1 MLENNENPL
10 EDALNIEPTEVRKT
24 TPKVVDADI
33 VRREPVK
40 VDLSKFPDRK
50 KMDQRKDYGEVREN
64 LKDVIDNSKVAIE
77 GILKVAA
84 ESDSPRAYE
93 VVSQL
98 LKTAT
103 EANKELLDVHK
114 QMKDI
119 EMLQVSSMQDKTRL
133 VTGKYMAGWRT
144 LRPKHLSKYTP
155 HQGKRECAR
164 RLKQMQKKG

>member
-1 MLENNENPL
+1 MPEKNENPL
-10 EDALNIEPTEVRKT
+10 ENALNLEPTEERKT
-24 TPKVVDADI
+24 TPEVVDADI

-64 LKDVIDNSKVAIE
+64 LKDVIDNSKVAID
-77 GILKVAA
+77 GILKVAS

-114 QMKDI
+114 QMKDL
-119 EMLQVSSMQDKTRL
+119 EKDETKKQVTNNAFFVGSTKELQDMIAKQLPAKKVKKIRND
-133 VTGKYMAGWRT
+133 
-144 LRPKHLSKYTP
+144 
-155 HQGKRECAR
+155 REA
-164 RLKQMQKKG
+164 

>member
-1 MLENNENPL
+1 MKDENPL
-10 EDALNIEPTEVRKT
+10 ENALNIEPNDVRKT
-24 TPKVVDADI
+24 TPDVSDTDI

-64 LKDVIDNSKVAIE
+64 LKEIIDNSKIAMD
-77 GILKVAA
+77 GILKVAS
-84 ESDSPRAYE
+84 ESDSPRAFE

-119 EMLQVSSMQDKTRL
+119 EKDETKKQVTNNAFFVGSTKELQDMIHKQLPAKKVKKIRND
-133 VTGKYMAGWRT
+133 
-144 LRPKHLSKYTP
+144 
-155 HQGKRECAR
+155 RET
-164 RLKQMQKKG
+164 

>member
-1 MLENNENPL
+1 MPNNNENPL
-10 EDALNIEPTEVRKT
+10 ENALNIEPTEVRKT
-24 TPKVVDADI
+24 THDVSDTDI

-40 VDLSKFPDRK
+40 VDLSKFPERK

-64 LKDVIDNSKVAIE
+64 LKDVSDNSKIAID
-77 GILKVAA
+77 GILKVAS

-114 QMKDI
+114 QMKDL
-119 EMLQVSSMQDKTRL
+119 EKDETKKQVTNNAFFVGSTKELQEL
-133 VTGKYMAGWRT
+133 VQQQI
-144 LRPKHLSKYTP
+144 PKKKV
-155 HQGKRECAR
+155 KRIRNDGEA
-164 RLKQMQKKG
+164 

>member
-10 EDALNIEPTEVRKT
+10 ENALNIEPNDVRKT
-24 TPKVVDADI
+24 TPEVVDADI

-64 LKDVIDNSKVAIE
+64 LKEIIDNSKIAMD
-77 GILKVAA
+77 GILKVAS
-84 ESDSPRAYE
+84 ESDSPRAFE

-119 EMLQVSSMQDKTRL
+119 EKDETKKQVTNNAFFVGSTKELQDMIAKQLPAKKVKKIRND
-133 VTGKYMAGWRT
+133 
-144 LRPKHLSKYTP
+144 
-155 HQGKRECAR
+155 REA
-164 RLKQMQKKG
+164 

>member
-1 MLENNENPL
+1 MPNNNENPL

-24 TPKVVDADI
+24 TPEVVDADI

-50 KMDQRKDYGEVREN
+50 KMDQRKDYSEVREN
-64 LKDVIDNSKVAIE
+64 LKDVIDNSKVAID
-77 GILKVAA
+77 GILKVAS

-114 QMKDI
+114 QMKDL
-119 EMLQVSSMQDKTRL
+119 EKDETKKQVTNNAFFVGSTKELQDMIAKQLPAKKVKKIRND
-133 VTGKYMAGWRT
+133 
-144 LRPKHLSKYTP
+144 
-155 HQGKRECAR
+155 REA
-164 RLKQMQKKG
+164 

>member
-1 MLENNENPL
+1 MDKNNENPL

-64 LKDVIDNSKVAIE
+64 LKDVIDNSKIAIE

-114 QMKDI
+114 QMKEDI
-119 EMLQVSSMQDKTRL
+119 EKDETKKQVTNNAFFVGSTKELQDMIAQTTSCKESEED
-133 VTGKYMAGWRT
+133 
-144 LRPKHLSKYTP
+144 
-155 HQGKRECAR
+155 
-164 RLKQMQKKG
+164 

>member
-1 MLENNENPL
+1 MLANNENPL
-10 EDALNIEPTEVRKT
+10 ENALNIEPTEERKT
-24 TPKVVDADI
+24 TPEVVDADI

-64 LKDVIDNSKVAIE
+64 LKDVIDNSKVAID
-77 GILKVAA
+77 GILKVAS

-114 QMKDI
+114 QMKDL
-119 EMLQVSSMQDKTRL
+119 EKDETKKQVTNNAFFVGSTKELQDMIAKQLPAKKVKKIRND
-133 VTGKYMAGWRT
+133 
-144 LRPKHLSKYTP
+144 
-155 HQGKRECAR
+155 REA
-164 RLKQMQKKG
+164 

>member
-1 MLENNENPL
+1 MLYNNENPL
-10 EDALNIEPTEVRKT
+10 ENALNIEPTEERKT
-24 TPKVVDADI
+24 TPEVVDADI

-64 LKDVIDNSKVAIE
+64 LKDVIDNSKVAID
-77 GILKVAA
+77 GILKVAS

-114 QMKDI
+114 QMKDL
-119 EMLQVSSMQDKTRL
+119 EKDETKKQVTNNAFFVGSTKELQDMIAKQLPAKKVKKIRND
-133 VTGKYMAGWRT
+133 
-144 LRPKHLSKYTP
+144 
-155 HQGKRECAR
+155 REA
-164 RLKQMQKKG
+164 

>member
-1 MLENNENPL
+1 MPNNNENPL
-10 EDALNIEPTEVRKT
+10 ENALNIEPTEVRKT

-64 LKDVIDNSKVAIE
+64 LKDVIDNSKVAID
-77 GILKVAA
+77 GILKVAS

-114 QMKDI
+114 QMKDL
-119 EMLQVSSMQDKTRL
+119 EKDETKKQVTNNAFFVGSTKELQDMIAKQLPAKKVKKIRND
-133 VTGKYMAGWRT
+133 
-144 LRPKHLSKYTP
+144 
-155 HQGKRECAR
+155 REA
-164 RLKQMQKKG
+164 

>member
-1 MLENNENPL
+1 MKDENPL
-10 EDALNIEPTEVRKT
+10 ENALNIEPNDVRKT
-24 TPKVVDADI
+24 TPDVSDTDI
-33 VRREPVK
+33 ARREPVK

-64 LKDVIDNSKVAIE
+64 LKEIIDNSKIAMD
-77 GILKVAA
+77 GILKVAS
-84 ESDSPRAYE
+84 ESDSPRAFE

-119 EMLQVSSMQDKTRL
+119 EKDETKKQVTNNAFFVGSTKELQDMIHKQLPAKKVKKIRND
-133 VTGKYMAGWRT
+133 
-144 LRPKHLSKYTP
+144 
-155 HQGKRECAR
+155 REA
-164 RLKQMQKKG
+164 

>member
-1 MLENNENPL
+1 MPNNNENPL
-10 EDALNIEPTEVRKT
+10 ENALNIEPTEVRKT
-24 TPKVVDADI
+24 TPEVVDADI

-64 LKDVIDNSKVAIE
+64 LKDVIDNSKVAID
-77 GILKVAA
+77 GILKVAS

-119 EMLQVSSMQDKTRL
+119 EKDETKKQVTNNAFFVGSTKELQDMIAKQLPAKKVKKIRND
-133 VTGKYMAGWRT
+133 
-144 LRPKHLSKYTP
+144 
-155 HQGKRECAR
+155 REA
-164 RLKQMQKKG
+164 

>member
-1 MLENNENPL
+1 MKDENPL
-10 EDALNIEPTEVRKT
+10 ENALNIEPNDVRKT
-24 TPKVVDADI
+24 TPDVSDTDI

-64 LKDVIDNSKVAIE
+64 LKEIIDNSKIAMD
-77 GILKVAA
+77 GILKVAS
-84 ESDSPRAYE
+84 ESDSPRAFE

-98 LKTAT
+98 LKTST

-119 EMLQVSSMQDKTRL
+119 EKDETKKQVTNNAFFVGSTKELQDMIAKQLPAKKVKKIRND
-133 VTGKYMAGWRT
+133 
-144 LRPKHLSKYTP
+144 
-155 HQGKRECAR
+155 REA
-164 RLKQMQKKG
+164 

>member
-1 MLENNENPL
+1 MKDENPL
-10 EDALNIEPTEVRKT
+10 ENALNIEPNDVRKT
-24 TPKVVDADI
+24 TPDVVDADI

-50 KMDQRKDYGEVREN
+50 KMDQRKDYSEVREN
-64 LKDVIDNSKVAIE
+64 LKDVIDNSKVAID
-77 GILKVAA
+77 GILKVAS

-114 QMKDI
+114 QMKDL
-119 EMLQVSSMQDKTRL
+119 EKDETKKQVTNNAFFVGSTKELQDMIAKQLPAKKVKKIRND
-133 VTGKYMAGWRT
+133 
-144 LRPKHLSKYTP
+144 
-155 HQGKRECAR
+155 REA
-164 RLKQMQKKG
+164 

>member
-1 MLENNENPL
+1 MKNENPL
-10 EDALNIEPTEVRKT
+10 ENALNIEPTEVRKT
-24 TPKVVDADI
+24 TPEVADADI

-64 LKDVIDNSKVAIE
+64 LKDVIDNSKVAID
-77 GILKVAA
+77 GILKVAS

-114 QMKDI
+114 QMKDL
-119 EMLQVSSMQDKTRL
+119 EKDETKKQVTNNAFFVGSTKELQEL
-133 VTGKYMAGWRT
+133 VQQQM
-144 LRPKHLSKYTP
+144 PKKKV
-155 HQGKRECAR
+155 KRIRNDGEA
-164 RLKQMQKKG
+164 

>member
-1 MLENNENPL
+1 MPNNNENPL
-10 EDALNIEPTEVRKT
+10 ENALNIESTEERKT
-24 TPKVVDADI
+24 THEVVDTDI

-50 KMDQRKDYGEVREN
+50 KMDQRKDYSEVREN
-64 LKDVIDNSKVAIE
+64 LKDVIDNSKVAID
-77 GILKVAA
+77 GILKVAS

-114 QMKDI
+114 QMKDL
-119 EMLQVSSMQDKTRL
+119 EKDETKKQVTNNAFFVGSTKELQDMIAKQLPAKKVKKIRND
-133 VTGKYMAGWRT
+133 
-144 LRPKHLSKYTP
+144 
-155 HQGKRECAR
+155 REA
-164 RLKQMQKKG
+164 